1 MRRRRVTSA
10 STLLVAL
17 ASCRPD
23 FAERESIVTT
33 TQILAVRA
41 EPPDAKPGESV
52 TYSALVATPAGEPAA
67 PRASWAFCATP
78 KRLTDNGAVS
88 AACLAGG
95 VRAIADG
102 AGLGGVAAPIPDD
115 ACFLFGPEVSSAD
128 LRPRDPDVTGGY
140 YQPVRL
146 TVQPDDPSAALVVA
160 FGQTRLRCNVAS
172 AAAEVAAEY
181 QRRYVPNQN
190 PVLLPLEASAP
201 LDAVP
206 AGARVTFRA
215 AWPESSVESYVA
227 IDVAEQRV
235 VDRRETMRVS
245 WFATAGTFEHDRT
258 GVPDNAWTAP
268 TERGTVH
275 LFVVLRDDR
284 GGVAFASHP
293 VVVR

>member
-1 MRRRRVTSA
+1 MRRALLFVVG
-10 STLLVAL
+10 TLFVA
-17 ASCRPD
+17 CRPD
-23 FAERESIVTT
+23 FTERESIVTQT
-33 TQILAVRA
+33 RVLAVRA
-41 EPPDAKPGESV
+41 EPPDVKPGEMV
-52 TYSALVATPAGEPAA
+52 TYRAFVVTPAGEA
-67 PRASWAFCATP
+67 PGLHASWAFCATP
-78 KRLTDNGAVS
+78 KRLTENGAVS
-88 AACLAGG
+88 AECLRSG
-95 VRAIADG
+95 VRPMGDG
-102 AGLGGVAAPIPDD
+102 ASVTAALPQD
-115 ACFLFGPEVSSAD
+115 ACSLFGPEVSSAD

-146 TVQPDDPSAALVVA
+146 SVEDGAAARAVA

-206 AGARVTFRA
+206 AGAHLTLRA
-215 AWPESSVESYVA
+215 PWPESSVEGYVA

-235 VDRRETMRVS
+235 VERRETMRVS
-245 WFATAGTFEHDRT
+245 WFATAGTYEHDRT
-258 GVPDNAWTAP
+258 GTPDNAWTAP
-268 TERGTVH
+268 SEPGTVQ

-284 GGVAFASHP
+284 GGVAYATYP